1 MQNYAWQLCMI
12 TGLPH
17 TLEKSNKLFH
27 DLPICPLTSSTI
39 MCLGYIAP
47 LLLTHLGTLKNK
59 CNNNLMY
66 VNMERERERE
76 IQNPLDTSI
85 GDKMSLGFEPMRGL
99 FDFDGILIECTL
111 TTKKRE
117 RDGIMPLSWVIQ
129 QPNDLATKQKGKLN
143 CWLIGHVWF
152 VNLKSILQLLL
163 LHCCCCC
170 YGVVER
176 NIL

>member
-1 MQNYAWQLCMI
+1 
-12 TGLPH
+12 
-17 TLEKSNKLFH
+17 
-27 DLPICPLTSSTI
+27 

-117 RDGIMPLSWVIQ
+117 RDGIMPLS
-129 QPNDLATKQKGKLN
+129 
-143 CWLIGHVWF
+143 
-152 VNLKSILQLLL
+152 
-163 LHCCCCC
+163 
-170 YGVVER
+170 
-176 NIL
+176 

>member
-1 MQNYAWQLCMI
+1 
-12 TGLPH
+12 
-17 TLEKSNKLFH
+17 
-27 DLPICPLTSSTI
+27 
-39 MCLGYIAP
+39 
-47 LLLTHLGTLKNK
+47 
-59 CNNNLMY
+59 
-66 VNMERERERE
+66 
-76 IQNPLDTSI
+76 
-85 GDKMSLGFEPMRGL
+85 
-99 FDFDGILIECTL
+99 LIECTL

>member
-1 MQNYAWQLCMI
+1 MI
-12 TGLPH
+12 TRPSSYTRKIQQALSCP
-17 TLEKSNKLFH
+17 
-27 DLPICPLTSSTI
+27 PICLLTSSTI

-66 VNMERERERE
+66 VNMERERERS
-76 IQNPLDTSI
+76 IQNLLDTSI

-117 RDGIMPLSWVIQ
+117 RERWDHALILSHTT
-129 QPNDLATKQKGKLN
+129 TK
-143 CWLIGHVWF
+143 
-152 VNLKSILQLLL
+152 
-163 LHCCCCC
+163 
-170 YGVVER
+170 
-176 NIL
+176 